1 MRHVVSNTNV
11 TIGSFALNFSHQQ
24 FIRSKEEIKVIKKSV
39 LKQKEIFL
47 FWWRLRQQ
55 ASVPARIVLLN
66 RIVHLNTVNRIVRNW
81 TITSFKIQHS
91 PDFRKQR
98 CGERTIWF
106 DPCYLFKQ
114 FSTVFFKGQNSWIQL
129 LFHFFLEHRLKT
141 LNKEECN
148 LTHVIKNTHG
158 LAYVAFSN
166 ISSRLWSGDNTIWRI
181 LSIKEIYQVFI

>member
-91 PDFRKQR
+91 PDFRKPR
-98 CGERTIWF
+98 CGEARN
-106 DPCYLFKQ
+106 PYCPFKQ
-114 FSTVFFKGQNSWIQL
+114 FSTVFFKGWNSWIQL
-129 LFHFFLEHRLKT
+129 LFYFFLKHRLKT
-141 LNKEECN
+141 LN
-148 LTHVIKNTHG
+148 
-158 LAYVAFSN
+158 
-166 ISSRLWSGDNTIWRI
+166 
-181 LSIKEIYQVFI
+181 